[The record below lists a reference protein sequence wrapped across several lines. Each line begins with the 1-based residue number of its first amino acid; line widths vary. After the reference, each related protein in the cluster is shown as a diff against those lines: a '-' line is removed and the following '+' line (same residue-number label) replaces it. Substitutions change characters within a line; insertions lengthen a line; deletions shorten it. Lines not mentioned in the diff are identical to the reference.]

1 MSKQL
6 CLIVATLLLTLGLG
20 ACSHTRSDA
29 EIASE
34 VQNKINTDPNIAT
47 KQVSVGATNG
57 IATLSGSVGSDSD
70 RATAGNDAAQVAG
83 VKTVVNNLEAA
94 HSTETSMATSLR
106 HEGVPGSHRAHLSP
120 AHGSSAVTIPEGTVL
135 SVRLADSIDSNR
147 SKEGDV
153 FRGTIESP
161 VTNGERIVI
170 PKYADV
176 EGEVVQAKS
185 AGHFTGR
192 SDIALVLT
200 RLEMGGKAYSIDT
213 DEYTQ
218 EGAGRGKRT
227 AEMVGGG
234 AGAGALIGGLTGG
247 GKGAL
252 IGAAIGAGTGTGVQA
267 VTHGQQIHLPSET
280 VLQFRLKTPVA
291 VHPSSATSR

>member
-29 EIASE
+29 DIASE
-34 VQNKINTDPNIAT
+34 IQNKINTDPNIAT
-47 KQVSVGATNG
+47 KQVSVGAANG
-57 IATLSGSVGSDSD
+57 IVTLSGSVGSDSD

-94 HSTETSMATSLR
+94 HSTETS
-106 HEGVPGSHRAHLSP
+106 
-120 AHGSSAVTIPEGTVL
+120 IGTVL
-135 SVRLADSIDSNR
+135 SVRLVDSIDSNR

-161 VTNGERIVI
+161 VTDGERVVI

-200 RLEMGGKAYSIDT
+200 RLEVGGKTYSIDT

-267 VTHGQQIHLPSET
+267 VTHGQQIHIPSET

-291 VHPSSATSR
+291 VHPSSGTSR

>member
-1 MSKQL
+1 MVSKRW
-6 CLIVATLLLTLGLG
+6 CLFAVMVLLILGLG
-20 ACSHTRSDA
+20 ACSHTYSDA
-29 EIASE
+29 EIAGE
-34 VQNKINTDPNIAT
+34 VQNKIATDPNIAT

-57 IATLSGSVGSDSD
+57 VVTLSGSVGNELERT
-70 RATAGNDAAQVAG
+70 RAGTDAAQVAG
-83 VKTVVNNLEAA
+83 VKTVVNNLEVTHSEATAA
-94 HSTETSMATSLR
+94 SSLR
-106 HEGVPGSHRAHLSP
+106 HEARPPSRRAASSSP
-120 AHGSSAVTIPEGTVL
+120 RVSSAVTIPEGTVL
-135 SVRLADSIDSNR
+135 SIRLVDSIDSNKN
-147 SKEGDV
+147 KEGDV

-161 VTNGERIVI
+161 VTDGGRVVI

-176 EGEVVQAKS
+176 EGEVVQSKS

-218 EGAGRGKRT
+218 EGSSRGKRT
-227 AEMVGGG
+227 AEIVGGG

-252 IGAAIGAGTGTGVQA
+252 IGAAVGAGAGTGVQA
-267 VTHGQQIHLPSET
+267 VTHGQQVHIPSET
-280 VLQFRLKTPVA
+280 VLQFRLKAPVA
-291 VHPSSATSR
+291 VQPSSGTRR

>member
-1 MSKQL
+1 MVSKRW
-6 CLIVATLLLTLGLG
+6 CLIAAMVLLILGLG
-20 ACSHTRSDA
+20 ACSHTYSDA
-29 EIASE
+29 EIAGE
-34 VQNKINTDPNIAT
+34 VQNKIATDPNIAT

-57 IATLSGSVGSDSD
+57 AVTLSGSVGNELERT
-70 RATAGNDAAQVAG
+70 RAGTDAAQVAG
-83 VKTVVNNLEAA
+83 VKTVVNNLEVA
-94 HSTETSMATSLR
+94 HSEATAASSQR
-106 HEGVPGSHRAHLSP
+106 HEARPLSHRAASSSLRV
-120 AHGSSAVTIPEGTVL
+120 SSAVTIPEGTVL
-135 SVRLADSIDSNR
+135 SIRLVDSIDSNKN
-147 SKEGDV
+147 KEGDV

-161 VTNGERIVI
+161 VTDGERVVI

-176 EGEVVQAKS
+176 EGEVVQSKS

-218 EGAGRGKRT
+218 EGSSRGKRT
-227 AEMVGGG
+227 AEIVGGG

-252 IGAAIGAGTGTGVQA
+252 IGAAVGAGAGTGVQA
-267 VTHGQQIHLPSET
+267 VTHGQQVHIPSET
-280 VLQFRLKTPVA
+280 VLQFRLKAPVA
-291 VHPSSATSR
+291 VQPSSGTRR